1 MPRKRWRRPCASCP
15 NWWTKPSWW
24 TIIRATRRWRWRRL
38 NLNVQVHQ
46 RNRGYGGNQKT
57 CYAEALEARADVVVM
72 THPDYQY
79 SPLLVTAMAS
89 MVA

>member
-1 MPRKRWRRPCASCP
+1 
-15 NWWTKPSWW
+15 
-24 TIIRATRRWRWRRL
+24 
-38 NLNVQVHQ
+38 VHQ